1 LIGAKL
7 AQTGAKDQTSNAA
20 TKAAPDELPIASGA
34 GAAAIATR
42 LREAI
47 LGGHYTD
54 GERLPAERELT
65 EHFGAARGTV
75 REALRRLEEMGLVTR
90 RMGSGTFVNHRA
102 GPDEGDIAELTSP
115 VELIDVR
122 LAIEPDVARMA
133 VANGTARDL
142 ERLEAALVE
151 CEAAGGDR
159 EAFSQA
165 DERFHRALAEA
176 TRNPL
181 MIWLYGKINDV
192 RGHTQWNAMKGKIL
206 TEARISAYNA
216 QHRKL
221 FEAVRSRDM
230 DAAVQSIENH
240 LGEAR
245 KDLLGV
251 RGR

>member
-1 LIGAKL
+1 M
-7 AQTGAKDQTSNAA
+7 AQTGAKSDPPQITGS
-20 TKAAPDELPIASGA
+20 DELPTASGA
-34 GAAAIATR
+34 GAAAITTR

-47 LGGHYTD
+47 LGGHYAD

-65 EHFGAARGTV
+65 EHFGAARGTI

-90 RMGSGTFVNHRA
+90 RMGSGTFVIHRT

-115 VELIDVR
+115 IELIDVR
-122 LAIEPDVARMA
+122 LAIEPEIVRMA
-133 VANGTARDL
+133 VANATARDL
-142 ERLEAALVE
+142 ERLEATLAE
-151 CEAAGGDR
+151 CEAAGGDS

-165 DERFHRALAEA
+165 DEQFHRTLAEA

-206 TEARISAYNA
+206 TETRIGEYNT

-221 FEAVRSRDM
+221 FESVRSRDM
-230 DAAVQSIENH
+230 DTAVEVMESH

-245 KDLLGV
+245 EDLLGV

>member
-1 LIGAKL
+1 V
-7 AQTGAKDQTSNAA
+7 
-20 TKAAPDELPIASGA
+20 ASGA
-34 GAAAIATR
+34 GAAAITTR

-47 LGGHYTD
+47 LGGHYAD

-65 EHFGAARGTV
+65 EHFGAARGTI

-90 RMGSGTFVNHRA
+90 RMGSGTFVIHRT

-115 VELIDVR
+115 IELIDVR
-122 LAIEPDVARMA
+122 LAIEPEIVRMA
-133 VANGTARDL
+133 VANATARDL
-142 ERLEAALVE
+142 ERLEATLAE
-151 CEAAGGDR
+151 CEAAGGDS

-165 DERFHRALAEA
+165 DEQFHRALAEA

-206 TEARISAYNA
+206 TETRIGEYNT

-221 FEAVRSRDM
+221 FESVRSRDM
-230 DAAVQSIENH
+230 DMAVEIMENH

-245 KDLLGV
+245 EDLLGV

>member
-1 LIGAKL
+1 M
-7 AQTGAKDQTSNAA
+7 
-20 TKAAPDELPIASGA
+20 LPVASGA

-47 LGGHYTD
+47 LGGHYSD
-54 GERLPAERELT
+54 GERLPSEREMT
-65 EHFGAARGTV
+65 EHFGAARGTI

-90 RMGSGTFVNHRA
+90 RMGSGTFVSHRA

-115 VELIDVR
+115 IELIEVR
-122 LAIEPDVARMA
+122 LAVEPDVARMA
-133 VANGTARDL
+133 VANATARDL

-151 CEAAGGDR
+151 CEAAGADR

-165 DERFHRALAEA
+165 DERFHRALADA

-192 RGHTQWNAMKGKIL
+192 RGHTQWNEMKGKIL
-206 TEARISAYNA
+206 TGARISRYNA

-221 FEAVRSRDM
+221 YEAVRSRDM
-230 DAAVQSIENH
+230 DAAVSLMEEH
-240 LGEAR
+240 LAEAR
-245 KDLLGV
+245 EHLLGA
-251 RGR
+251 RNS

>member
-1 LIGAKL
+1 MAGE
-7 AQTGAKDQTSNAA
+7 
-20 TKAAPDELPIASGA
+20 ELPAASGA

-42 LREAI
+42 LRAAI
-47 LGGHYTD
+47 LGGRYVH

-65 EHFGAARGTV
+65 EHFGVARGTV

-102 GPDEGDIAELTSP
+102 GPNEDDIAELTSP
-115 VELIDVR
+115 IELIDVR
-122 LAIEPDVARMA
+122 LAIEPDIVRMA
-133 VANGTARDL
+133 VINATARDL
-142 ERLEAALVE
+142 ERLEVALVE
-151 CEAAGGDR
+151 CEAADGDR
-159 EAFSQA
+159 EAFSQG

-192 RGHTQWNAMKGKIL
+192 RGHAQWNEMKGKIL
-206 TEARISAYNA
+206 TRGRIDEYNL

-221 FEAVRSRDM
+221 FETIRGRDM
-230 DAAVQSIENH
+230 DAAVRTIENH

-245 KDLLGV
+245 EDLLGV

>member
-1 LIGAKL
+1 M
-7 AQTGAKDQTSNAA
+7 AQTGTKNQESREAA
-20 TKAAPDELPIASGA
+20 TLADDDLPAASGA

-47 LGGHYTD
+47 LGGRYAN

-65 EHFGAARGTV
+65 EHFGVARGTV

-102 GPDEGDIAELTSP
+102 GPGEDDIAELTSP
-115 VELIDVR
+115 IELIDVR
-122 LAIEPDVARMA
+122 LAIEPDIARMA
-133 VANGTARDL
+133 VANATARDL
-142 ERLEAALVE
+142 ERLEAALIE

-206 TEARISAYNA
+206 TDARIGEYNT

-221 FEAVRSRDM
+221 FEAVR
-230 DAAVQSIENH
+230 
-240 LGEAR
+240 
-245 KDLLGV
+245 
-251 RGR
+251 

>member
-1 LIGAKL
+1 MKL
-7 AQTGAKDQTSNAA
+7 AQTGTKKNSSRTAAKAGR
-20 TKAAPDELPIASGA
+20 DELPTASGA

-47 LGGHYTD
+47 LGGRYAH

-75 REALRRLEEMGLVTR
+75 REALRRLEEMGLVVR

-102 GPDEGDIAELTSP
+102 APGDGDIAELTSP
-115 VELIDVR
+115 IELIDVR
-122 LAIEPDVARMA
+122 LAIEPEIVRMA
-133 VANGTARDL
+133 VANATARDL

-151 CEAAGGDR
+151 CESAGGDR

-165 DERFHRALAEA
+165 DERFHHALSKA

-181 MIWLYGKINDV
+181 MIWLYDKINDV
-192 RGHTQWNAMKGKIL
+192 RGHAQWNSMKGKIL
-206 TEARISAYNA
+206 TEARIGEYNL

-221 FEAVRSRDM
+221 LEAVLSRDM
-230 DAAVQSIENH
+230 DAAVAIMENH

-245 KDLLGV
+245 EDLLGV

>member
-1 LIGAKL
+1 MAH
-7 AQTGAKDQTSNAA
+7 TGTKDQNHNPA
-20 TKAAPDELPIASGA
+20 TEVNPDVLPVASGA

-47 LGGHYTD
+47 LGGHYAD

-65 EHFGAARGTV
+65 DHFGAARGTI

-90 RMGSGTFVNHRA
+90 RMGSGTFVTHRA
-102 GPDEGDIAELTSP
+102 GPDENDIAEITSP
-115 VELIDVR
+115 IELIDVR

-133 VANGTARDL
+133 VANATARDL
-142 ERLEAALVE
+142 ERLESALTE

-192 RGHTQWNAMKGKIL
+192 RGHTQWNAMKDQIL
-206 TEARISAYNA
+206 TSARISAYNA

-230 DAAVQSIENH
+230 DAAVQTIESH

-245 KDLLGV
+245 EDLLGV

>member
-1 LIGAKL
+1 MKL
-7 AQTGAKDQTSNAA
+7 AQTGTNDDSSRAA
-20 TKAAPDELPIASGA
+20 DAAGPDDLPTASGA

-47 LGGHYTD
+47 LGGRYAH

-75 REALRRLEEMGLVTR
+75 REALRRLDEMGLVTR

-102 GPDEGDIAELTSP
+102 GPGEDDIAELTSP
-115 VELIDVR
+115 IELIDVR

-133 VANGTARDL
+133 VANATARDL
-142 ERLEAALVE
+142 ERLEAALIE
-151 CEAAGGDR
+151 CEAANGDR

-165 DERFHRALAEA
+165 DERFHRALVEA

-206 TEARISAYNA
+206 TGARIGEYNA

-230 DAAVQSIENH
+230 DAAVETIENH

-245 KDLLGV
+245 EDLLGV

>member
-1 LIGAKL
+1 M
-7 AQTGAKDQTSNAA
+7 AQTGTKHNPSQTTTPAG
-20 TKAAPDELPIASGA
+20 PDGLPVASGA
-34 GAAAIATR
+34 GAAAITTR

-47 LGGHYTD
+47 LGGHYAD

-65 EHFGAARGTV
+65 EHFGAARGTI
-75 REALRRLEEMGLVTR
+75 REALRRLEEMGLVNR
-90 RMGSGTFVNHRA
+90 RMGSGTFVIHRT

-115 VELIDVR
+115 IELIDVR
-122 LAIEPDVARMA
+122 LAIEPEIVRMA
-133 VANGTARDL
+133 VANATARDL
-142 ERLEAALVE
+142 ERLEATLAE
-151 CEAAGGDR
+151 CEAAGGDS

-165 DERFHRALAEA
+165 DEQFHRALAEA

-206 TEARISAYNA
+206 TETRIGEYNT

-221 FEAVRSRDM
+221 FESVRSRDM
-230 DAAVQSIENH
+230 DMAVEVMENH

-245 KDLLGV
+245 EDLLGV